1 MGKFLVSIKSISYY
15 SAEVEADSLD
25 DARDF
30 FDYKIVD
37 FSKPDDIDTDIFE
50 VEQVE

>member
-1 MGKFLVSIKSISYY
+1 MAKFLVSIKSISYY
-15 SAEVEADSLD
+15 SVEVEADSRD

-30 FDYKIVD
+30 FDYKKVD
-37 FSKPDDIDTDIFE
+37 FSNPDDIETDIFE